1 MDNPSDPTLQES
13 VVQEQLEIPANL
25 KLRLEQ
31 CPRCN
36 YERQPGDDS
45 LATPFECPKCGVVYA
60 VAMEDVRKK
69 NRGQELQ
76 DEAEAD
82 ALRRQSESQ
91 SDAVH
96 SSQVGSAMFVSEER
110 GKIWLAVALA
120 LGAVALAAYFMM

>member
-1 MDNPSDPTLQES
+1 MDNPSDSKTQES
-13 VVQEQLEIPANL
+13 VIKEQLEIPANL
-25 KLRLEQ
+25 KLRLEK

-36 YERQPGDDS
+36 YERQSGDDK

-60 VAMEDVRKK
+60 VAMEDVRRK

-76 DEAEAD
+76 DEAEVD
-82 ALRRQSESQ
+82 ELRRQSQSQ
-91 SDAVH
+91 AEGVH

-110 GKIWLAVALA
+110 GKIWLVAALI